1 MKDELISSVASIHNE
16 WNPLG
21 DKASAMNDL
30 EGYKYE
36 AIDILSTIKIKR
48 VSAEVAISQ
57 VLTQA
62 FGISLDPAQLS
73 VISARVE
80 QLLNVQ

>member
-1 MKDELISSVASIHNE
+1 MKDELISSVASILNE

-62 FGISLDPAQLS
+62 FGISLDSGGPHSLDS
-73 VISARVE
+73 SGMK
-80 QLLNVQ
+80 